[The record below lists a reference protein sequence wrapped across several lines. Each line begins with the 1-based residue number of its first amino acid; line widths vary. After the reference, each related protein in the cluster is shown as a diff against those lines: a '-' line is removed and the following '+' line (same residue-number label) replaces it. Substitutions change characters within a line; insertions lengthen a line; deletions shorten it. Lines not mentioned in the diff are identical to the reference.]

1 MTSSRPHRTQIKS
14 MELVLLPAFI
24 NVVCRVIVECTHGA
38 DEPCGGDAVAA
49 RRGGLIVLVPACA
62 HTDARH
68 RLTVGRIREYRHP
81 LPSLNNPQLDV
92 ELVDLIGPSE
102 RAFIARASRSADS
115 PTSVRYREDDRWRS
129 TGPQH
134 YANRHCDFVCCVWCV
149 ARPAIVR
156 YGSRHR
162 LVPPAGVAWCPNM
175 EMPDSPPQKV
185 LPCGL
190 FSNAR
195 ASAKR
200 IQGLGGCRCAFL
212 SPKYRDIVMRRSG
225 GRARTA

>member
-24 NVVCRVIVECTHGA
+24 NVVRRVIVECTHGA

-102 RAFIARASRSADS
+102 RAFIARASRGADS

-129 TGPQH
+129 TGPQRH
-134 YANRHCDFVCCVWCV
+134 ANRHCDFVCCVWCV

-162 LVPPAGVAWCPNM
+162 LVPP
-175 EMPDSPPQKV
+175 
-185 LPCGL
+185 
-190 FSNAR
+190 R
-195 ASAKR
+195 ASRGVPIWKCR
-200 IQGLGGCRCAFL
+200 ILHLKKFSLAVSFRMPAPVQNASKDSAAVAVHFCRQNTEI
-212 SPKYRDIVMRRSG
+212 S
-225 GRARTA
+225 